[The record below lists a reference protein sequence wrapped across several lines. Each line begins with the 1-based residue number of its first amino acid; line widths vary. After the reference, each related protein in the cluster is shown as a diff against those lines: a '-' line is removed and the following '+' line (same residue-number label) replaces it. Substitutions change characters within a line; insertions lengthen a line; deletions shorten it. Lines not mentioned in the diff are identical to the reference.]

1 MCIGL
6 NCEPWIRGGGGG
18 GRREKNRERKKERGI
33 GIYKFYLCIYSS
45 RPTLLWYGVRK

>member
-18 GRREKNRERKKERGI
+18 GEEGKEQRKEEREGNWDI
-33 GIYKFYLCIYSS
+33 
-45 RPTLLWYGVRK
+45 

>member
-18 GRREKNRERKKERGI
+18 EEGNEQRKEEREGNWDI
-33 GIYKFYLCIYSS
+33 
-45 RPTLLWYGVRK
+45 